1 MVLEAFAA
9 LVGFLAL
16 AYSGL
21 LKFIQNKL
29 VDKKEMEG
37 IQAEAKRLNEE
48 MDRAQK
54 AGNQKKVDELMAK
67 QLEHL
72 QKMNGAMLNSMKP
85 MFVIVLVF
93 GAFMWVVGM
102 LDPYVKDDI
111 ALNMTDDGLGCD
123 RAANDGVFS
132 ACYTL
137 AGENYGKWTVHAKM
151 FEGSSEMG
159 SNETY
164 FLLNALNASDT
175 YVEPGKG
182 EGLELGTDRRE
193 YAPGDTVTITG
204 VPANMTAGSEFIIR
218 LSEPRPLK
226 IDNMSATLSNGTYF
240 SVELPIAI
248 PLLNVKTIYQPY
260 WWFILVSLI
269 GNLGISFVMGQMKK
283 KEGKKKK

>member
-93 GAFMWVVGM
+93 AAFMWVVGM

-111 ALNMTDDGLGCD
+111 TLNMTDDGLGCD
-123 RAANDGVFS
+123 RAAGDGVFS

-137 AGENYGKWTVHAKM
+137 AGENFGKWTVHAKM

-164 FLLNALNASDT
+164 FLLNAQNASDT

-182 EGLELGTDRRE
+182 EKLELGTDKRE
-193 YAPGDTVTITG
+193 YAPGETVAITG
-204 VPANMTAGSEFIIR
+204 VPANMTQGSEFIIR
-218 LSEPRPLK
+218 LSEPRPLR
-226 IDNMSATLSNGTYF
+226 IDHMSATLSNGTYF

-269 GNLGISFVMGQMKK
+269 GNLGISFVMGRMKK
-283 KEGKKKK
+283 KEGKKK